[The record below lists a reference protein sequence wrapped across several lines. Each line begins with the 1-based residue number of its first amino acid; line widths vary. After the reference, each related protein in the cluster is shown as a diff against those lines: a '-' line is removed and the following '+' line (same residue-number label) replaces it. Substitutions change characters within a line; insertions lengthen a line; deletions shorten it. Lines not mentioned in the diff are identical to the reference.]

1 VTVTTGQRLT
11 LEVSKIVHGGWGI
24 GRHDGQVIFCQ
35 GVLLDESVDVVVTD
49 VKKGHAFANLLA
61 VGQAHPDR
69 VPHVWPEADH
79 TRPPEARVG
88 GADFGHIS
96 LARQRQIKSEVVR
109 ESLARQGQVDESV
122 RDTVAVVAIP
132 GRPDGTRWRTRVTL
146 HVDEEGRAG
155 ARAFH
160 SHRVIPT
167 DTLPLAHE
175 ALEHIAAHRKKWPGA
190 ATVTL
195 GVSSGGQVWS
205 LTDSDPDQIISEE
218 VAGYRFDLS
227 ARGFWQVHHNAAEV
241 LFDAVWQAVDATWW
255 NPEAENL
262 DLYGGSGL
270 FAVSL
275 AAHGGSHTR
284 VVSVESS
291 TEASQSANAVL
302 APFDN
307 AQSVAMST
315 ASFLS
320 SQARTPDLFREAT
333 VVMDPPRSGAG
344 ADIIRSLSALAPRQI
359 VYVACD
365 PVAFARDQK
374 LLASTGYQLT
384 TLEGFDLFPHTH
396 HIELVAGFLRH
407 D

>member
-1 VTVTTGQRLT
+1 VSVTTGQRLT

-35 GVLLDESVDVVVTD
+35 GVLPDETVDVVITD
-49 VKKGHAFANLLA
+49 VKKGHAFADLLA

-69 VPHVWPEADH
+69 VPHVWPEADDS
-79 TRPPEARVG
+79 RPPENRVG

-96 LARQRQIKSEVVR
+96 LSRQRQIKSEVVR
-109 ESLARQGQVDESV
+109 ESLARQGQVDEPV
-122 RDTVAVVAIP
+122 RDAVTVVGIP
-132 GRPDGTRWRTRVTL
+132 GRQDGTRWRTRVTL
-146 HVDEEGRAG
+146 HVDEDGTAG

-160 SHRVIPT
+160 SHWVIPT
-167 DTLPLAHE
+167 ETLPLAHE
-175 ALEHIAAHRKKWPGA
+175 ALEQLAAHQKKWPGA
-190 ATVTL
+190 ATVSL

-205 LTDSDPDQIISEE
+205 LTDSDKDQVISEE
-218 VAGYRFDLS
+218 VAGHRFELS
-227 ARGFWQVHHNAAEV
+227 ARGFWQVHHDAAEV
-241 LFDAVWQAVDATWW
+241 LFEAVWRAVDASWW
-255 NPEAENL
+255 DPEAENL

-275 AAHGGSHTR
+275 AAHGGTNTR

-291 TEASQSANAVL
+291 ADASRSANAVL

-315 ASFLS
+315 AAFLTS
-320 SQARTPDLFREAT
+320 RAHTPELFREAT
-333 VVMDPPRSGAG
+333 IVMDPPRSGAG
-344 ADIIRSLSALAPRQI
+344 AEIIRSLTALAPRQI

-374 LLASTGYQLT
+374 LLASAGYQLT
-384 TLEGFDLFPHTH
+384 SVEGFDLFPHTH
-396 HIELVAGFLRH
+396 HVELVAGFVRH